1 MELITNIKPKKNW
14 DFKGLI
20 QFILTEYY
28 NHDDVTL
35 YMTYNNKVC
44 DHFSTPDLKI
54 DALLDKAPVDHAY
67 NLVVREYADLK
78 TIIPHELIHL
88 HQYEIGDLKLN
99 KFEDKLIFSYKGEEY
114 DPSTPY
120 ENRPWEQEAHDLDD
134 KLWRKYKKHVKSLD

>member
-1 MELITNIKPKKNW
+1 MELITNINPKKNW
-14 DFKGLI
+14 DFKDLI
-20 QFILTEYY
+20 QFILTDYY
-28 NHDDVTL
+28 DHDNITL
-35 YMTYNNKVC
+35 YLTYNNKIC
-44 DHFSTPDLKI
+44 DHFSTDDLKI
-54 DALLDKAPVDHAY
+54 DALLDKAPVNHAY

-120 ENRPWEQEAHDLDD
+120 EDRPWEQEAHNLDD
-134 KLWRKYKKHVKSLD
+134 KLYRLYKKKKKEAN